1 MNGNTADVLS
11 RGMECLL
18 EKMSIVEA
26 EQFIFLIKSVA

>member
-18 EKMSIVEA
+18 EKMSIVD
-26 EQFIFLIKSVA
+26 IFNKI